1 MSFRARSGLLCM
13 DSTTHPAT
21 PDLAPAAHAVEQLL
35 DGVSDEQLA
44 DPTPCPEYAVRELLA
59 HLHGLSVAFR
69 DAGRK
74 DLGPTTNTDPGSALP
89 VLDDDWRTAL
99 PQRLREL
106 AEAWQRPEA
115 WDGDT
120 QAGGVALPAAIAGR
134 VAVNELVLHGWDLAR
149 ATGQEYSP
157 GDASLQTSYELLDP
171 AVNDPGGNEIFGPRV
186 AVPESA
192 PLLDQVVGLSG
203 RRPDWTPG
211 E

>member
-1 MSFRARSGLLCM
+1 MSFRARSGLPYM

-21 PDLAPAAHAVEQLL
+21 PDLGPAAHAVAQLL

-44 DPTPCPEYAVRELLA
+44 HPTPCPKYAVRELLA
-59 HLHGLSVAFR
+59 HLHGLSIAFR
-69 DAGRK
+69 DAARK
-74 DLGPTTNTDPGSALP
+74 EFGPTTNTNPGAALP
-89 VLDDDWRTAL
+89 VLDDDWRTEL

-106 AEAWQRPEA
+106 PEAWQQPGA

-120 QAGGVALPAAIAGR
+120 QAGGFNFPAAIAGR

-149 ATGQEYSP
+149 ATGQEYTP

-171 AVNDPGGNEIFGPRV
+171 AVNDPGGNEMFGPAV

-192 PLLDQVVGLSG
+192 PLLDRVVGLSG
-203 RRPDWTPG
+203 RRPDWKPG
-211 E
+211 D